1 VTVSPEVLVLPTY
14 DDIEGIPS
22 ETTPWRA
29 AYDFDNEVKIP
40 GVPWPL
46 QYNDRGVALVPTG
59 VTKTASTASMAAL
72 LASDR
77 LDFSE
82 TLFLTAGVAGA
93 PPDLPVGS
101 VVVTDSIVD
110 WDDKCRVEPDDASV
124 PLMINPYTEGDGYF
138 ELDPDLVEHALD
150 LATEAELT
158 TYRSGGDAHASES
171 EADGGTPR
179 VLTGTNVCADEFWHG
194 EGVAEHVEW
203 LVDQY
208 DASPY
213 RVTEVEDAGT
223 ATSLDRFDRLDQYL
237 SIRAVSNHDRP
248 TDEKTPRENVFADGF
263 EAGFDVGVENMMA
276 VARPIVEDF
285 LD

>member
-1 VTVSPEVLVLPTY
+1 MTVSPEVLVLPTY

-22 ETTPWRA
+22 ETTPWRD
-29 AYDFDNEVKIP
+29 AYDFEHELDIP

-46 QYNDRGVALVPTG
+46 RYNDRGLALVPTG

-72 LASDR
+72 LACER
-77 LDFSE
+77 LEFSE

-93 PPDLPVGS
+93 PPELPVGS
-101 VVVTDSIVD
+101 VVVTDTIVD
-110 WDDKCRVEPDDASV
+110 WDDKCRIEPDHGDV
-124 PLMINPYTEGDGYF
+124 PLLINPYTEGDGYY
-138 ELDPDLVEHALD
+138 ELDTALVERARSLAAETD
-150 LATEAELT
+150 LTA
-158 TYRSGGDAHASES
+158 YRPEGESEGDAPENGPAS
-171 EADGGTPR
+171 PR
-179 VLTGTNVCADEFWHG
+179 VLAGTNVCADEFWHG

-203 LVDQY
+203 LVEQY
-208 DASPY
+208 DAGPY

-223 ATSLDRFDRLDQYL
+223 ATALDRFDRLDQYL

-248 TDEKTPRENVFADGF
+248 TDGSTPRENVFADGF

-276 VARPIVEDF
+276 VARPVVEDF

>member
-1 VTVSPEVLVLPTY
+1 MTVSPEVLVLPTY

-22 ETTPWRA
+22 ETTPWRE
-29 AYDFDNEVKIP
+29 AYDFDQTLEIP

-46 QYNDRGVALVPTG
+46 RYNDRGLSLVPTG

-77 LDFSE
+77 LDCAE

-93 PPDLPVGS
+93 PPELPVGS
-101 VVVTDSIVD
+101 VVVTDTVVD
-110 WDDKCRVEPDDASV
+110 WDDKCRVEPDEESV
-124 PLMINPYTEGDGYF
+124 PLLINPYTEGDGYY
-138 ELDPDLVEHALD
+138 ELDTNLVERAEQ
-150 LATEAELT
+150 LATAAELT
-158 TYRSGGDAHASES
+158 PYPGS
-171 EADGGTPR
+171 EAASPR

-194 EGVAEHVEW
+194 EGVADHVEW

-208 DASPY
+208 DAGPY

-223 ATSLDRFDRLDQYL
+223 ATALDRFDRLDQYL

-248 TDEKTPRENVFADGF
+248 TDEKTPRENVFADDF
-263 EAGFDVGVENMMA
+263 EAGFEIGVENMMA
-276 VARPIVEDF
+276 VSGRIVEAF